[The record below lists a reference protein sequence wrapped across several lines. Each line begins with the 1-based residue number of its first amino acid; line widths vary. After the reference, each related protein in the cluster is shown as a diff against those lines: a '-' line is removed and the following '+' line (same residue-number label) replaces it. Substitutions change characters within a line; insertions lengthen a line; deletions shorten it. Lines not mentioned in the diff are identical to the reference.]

1 MKTGYMMMMAN
12 LHDNLPDAEMVR
24 QELRLAELAEGLG
37 YDAIWCAEHHFETYS
52 MAPDNT
58 QILTWLAART
68 ETIMLGSAA
77 LILPWWTQP
86 IRLVEKISLLDALS
100 NGRYLVGFG
109 RGLARNEFESFG
121 IPMEETRGRF
131 DEAAKMII
139 DAMASGYIEGDG
151 PHFKQ
156 KRTEIRPTPQQSL
169 QDRLYAV
176 TMSPDSAPI
185 VGELGARMMCFV
197 QFSMDKHLPN
207 FALYRDAFQKT
218 HDRPAPPPLL
228 LDFSYC
234 DEDAGRCEEVVRKH
248 LAANYLSI
256 LQHYE
261 FMADYHKEIKG
272 YEAYGDAAG
281 FLNSLGLD
289 AAVDD
294 YITHQAWGT
303 PQQILDT
310 LEARR
315 GLIGH
320 YEWSSIVSY
329 GGMPFDVAE
338 KSMRLIGKKVLPELK
353 RWRADAPGAGK
364 KPQAA

>member
-1 MKTGYMMMMAN
+1 MKTGYMMMIAN
-12 LHDNLPDAEMVR
+12 LHDDVPDAEVVR
-24 QELRLAELAEGLG
+24 EEMRLAELAESLG

-68 ETIMLGSAA
+68 KTIKLGSAA

-86 IRLVEKISLLDALS
+86 IRLVEKIALLDALS

-139 DAMASGYIEGDG
+139 EAMDTGFIEGNG
-151 PHFKQ
+151 PFFAQ
-156 KRTEIRPTPQQSL
+156 KRTEIRPAPQQGIR
-169 QDRLYAV
+169 DRLYAV

-185 VGELGARMMCFV
+185 VGRLGARMMCFV

-207 FALYRDAFQKT
+207 FQFYREAY
-218 HDRPAPPPLL
+218 HEAHGHPAPPPLL
-228 LDFSYC
+228 LDFCYC
-234 DEDAGRCEEVVRKH
+234 DEDAARAEAIVRKH

-261 FMADYHKEIKG
+261 FMADYHKVVKG
-272 YEAYGDAAG
+272 YEAYGDAAA
-281 FLNSLGLD
+281 FLNSLGLE
-289 AAVDD
+289 AAVED
-294 YITHQAWGT
+294 YIQHQAWGT
-303 PQQILDT
+303 PQQILDK
-310 LEARR
+310 LAARR
-315 GLIGH
+315 DIIGH

-329 GGMPFDVAE
+329 GGMPFDQVEA
-338 KSMRLIGKKVLPELK
+338 SMRLIGAKVIPEL
-353 RWRADAPGAGK
+353 RTWQEDSRPAGRV
-364 KPQAA
+364 AAA